1 MSLSA
6 VHDVGLLF
14 FLQNWRSSYCIS
26 KTVKIC
32 NNAQVLICTFEHMV
46 WLRISKALSLSRPV
60 DVMNDQERK
69 SKSIIFIHFYQTTT
83 RPSTTSDQLSQY
95 YHTSTVP
102 PVPSRTPLPSSSWMT
117 TNLGQRSYKLIGN
130 KQIWLVLHE
139 IRNNGLR
146 PVLLHKKKIVPQSA
160 PRIFGVSLN

>member
-117 TNLGQRSYKLIGN
+117 TNLGQRSYKLI
-130 KQIWLVLHE
+130 LT
-139 IRNNGLR
+139 
-146 PVLLHKKKIVPQSA
+146 
-160 PRIFGVSLN
+160 PRIRYSCSHGVRRPCIFVEIYQWWKGSSKF